1 MRLPFDGGF
10 EPLAGR
16 ARTRHQAKRRLI
28 MAMPA
33 PSAGLSWALGISLL
47 AHLFV
52 LLTLHPEPRPE
63 FRAGSRQ
70 MQVLLRGKQE
80 KTGPGPSQP
89 APAEADFGLSSP
101 GLTRSMP
108 ARPTAPLKPRTRQ
121 KQAHITAQAAVAAV
135 LPESA
140 PPDAA
145 PQASSPGGA
154 QAEKGR
160 LKPEMTAS
168 DPAPRVDENALRQYR
183 IALAQAAR
191 EFRRYPALARE
202 RGWEGVVRV
211 RLQWPRGGGECV
223 VEVLKGSGHSL
234 LDEQAVLMLE
244 QAARRSPLP
253 ESLRGQSFELILPVE
268 FSLQQP

>member
-1 MRLPFDGGF
+1 
-10 EPLAGR
+10 
-16 ARTRHQAKRRLI
+16 
-28 MAMPA
+28 
-33 PSAGLSWALGISLL
+33 
-47 AHLFV
+47 
-52 LLTLHPEPRPE
+52 
-63 FRAGSRQ
+63 
-70 MQVLLRGKQE
+70 
-80 KTGPGPSQP
+80 
-89 APAEADFGLSSP
+89 
-101 GLTRSMP
+101 
-108 ARPTAPLKPRTRQ
+108 
-121 KQAHITAQAAVAAV
+121 
-135 LPESA
+135 
-140 PPDAA
+140 
-145 PQASSPGGA
+145 
-154 QAEKGR
+154 
-160 LKPEMTAS
+160 MTAS
-168 DPAPRVDENALRQYR
+168 DPAPGVDENALRQYR